1 MKTFAWLLLRLF
13 AVLPLPLLHGL
24 ATLLGGLSWVIP
36 NRRKRVALRNVERCF
51 PEKSHEEQQWI
62 ARRAVT
68 EELKLFLETP
78 RLWLCS
84 KATMRGYLKQET
96 NIELLDAAFARGKGV
111 ILLTLHQGQF
121 EQPAMCMSERY
132 AFTGLYK
139 EQGGSGGGA
148 AIDEA
153 SLRGRTR
160 FGGKMLA
167 VKPGMRRQILP
178 LLAANEGVYFV
189 ADQDPPRGSGIFAP
203 FFGHSA
209 HTPMLVHSLAK
220 VSEASILVFYG
231 ERLPWGQG
239 YKSHYLEAPAAIRD
253 PDPVVAATALNAIF
267 EYCVRQRP
275 EQYWWTYQ
283 RFRRQPE
290 GAEDFYAGTR

>member
-1 MKTFAWLLLRLF
+1 MKTFAWILLRLF
-13 AVLPLPLLHGL
+13 GALPLPLLHGL
-24 ATLLGGLSWVIP
+24 AVVLGALSWIIP

-51 PEKSHEEQQWI
+51 AEKPAAEQRRI

-78 RLWLCS
+78 RLWFCS

-96 NIELLDAAFARGKGV
+96 HIELLDKAFARGKGV

-132 AFTGLYK
+132 TFTGLYK

-153 SLRGRTR
+153 SLQGRTR
-160 FGGKMLA
+160 FGGKMIA
-167 VKPGMRRQILP
+167 VKRGVKSQVLP

-189 ADQDPPRGSGIFAP
+189 ADQDPPQGSGVFAP
-203 FFGHSA
+203 FFGHLA
-209 HTPMLVHSLAK
+209 HTPVLVRTLAQACD
-220 VSEASILVFYG
+220 ASILVFYG
-231 ERLPWGQG
+231 ERLPWGRG

-253 PDPVVAATALNAIF
+253 PDPVVSATALNAIF
-267 EYCVRQRP
+267 EECVRKMP
-275 EQYWWTYQ
+275 HQYWWTYQ

-290 GAEDFYAGTR
+290 GAPDFYAGTR

>member
-1 MKTFAWLLLRLF
+1 MKTFAWILLRAF
-13 AVLPLPLLHGL
+13 ALLPLPALHGL
-24 ATLLGGLSWVIP
+24 ASFLGGLSWWIP

-51 PEKSHEEQQWI
+51 PEKAVAEQQSI
-62 ARRAVT
+62 ARRALT

-84 KATMRGYLKQET
+84 KATMRRYLKQET
-96 NIELLDAAFARGKGV
+96 NIELLDKAFARGKGV

-132 AFTGLYK
+132 KFTGLYK
-139 EQGGSGGGA
+139 EQGGTGGGA

-153 SLRGRTR
+153 SLQGRCR

-167 VKPGMRRQILP
+167 TKPGMRRAVLP

-189 ADQDPPRGSGIFAP
+189 ADQDPPHGSGVFAP
-203 FFGHSA
+203 FFGHLA

-220 VSEASILVFYG
+220 LSEASILVFYG
-231 ERLPWGQG
+231 ERLSWGRG
-239 YKSHYLEAPAAIRD
+239 YKSHYLEAPTAIRD
-253 PDPVVAATALNAIF
+253 PDPVVSATALNAIF
-267 EYCVRQRP
+267 EECVRKLPQ
-275 EQYWWTYQ
+275 QYWWSYQ
-283 RFRRQPE
+283 RFRRQPR
-290 GAEDFYAGTR
+290 AAPDFYAGTR

>member
-1 MKTFAWLLLRLF
+1 MKTFAWILLRLF
-13 AVLPLPLLHGL
+13 GALPLPLLHGL
-24 ATLLGGLSWVIP
+24 ASLLGWLSWVIP
-36 NRRKRVALRNVERCF
+36 NGRKRVALRNVERCF
-51 PEKSHEEQQWI
+51 PEKSAAEQQLI

-96 NIELLDAAFARGKGV
+96 NIHLLDEAFAKGKGV

-132 AFTGLYK
+132 PFTGLYK
-139 EQGGSGGGA
+139 EQGGNGGGA

-153 SLRGRTR
+153 SLKGRTR
-160 FGGKMLA
+160 FGGKMIA
-167 VKPGMRRQILP
+167 VKRGVKREVLP

-189 ADQDPPRGSGIFAP
+189 ADQDPPLGSGVFVP
-203 FFGHSA
+203 FFGHTA
-209 HTPMLVHSLAK
+209 HTPVLVRTLAQACDA
-220 VSEASILVFYG
+220 EILVFYG
-231 ERLPWGQG
+231 ERLPWGRG
-239 YKSHYLEAPAAIRD
+239 YKSHYLKAPAAIRD
-253 PDPVVAATALNAIF
+253 PDPVVSATALNAVF
-267 EYCVRQRP
+267 EDCVRKIP
-275 EQYWWTYQ
+275 HQYWWTYK

-290 GAEDFYAGTR
+290 GAADFYAGTR

>member
-1 MKTFAWLLLRLF
+1 MKTFAWILLRLF
-13 AVLPLPLLHGL
+13 GALPLPLLHGL
-24 ATLLGGLSWVIP
+24 ASLLGWLSWVIP
-36 NRRKRVALRNVERCF
+36 NSRKRVALRNVERCF
-51 PEKSHEEQQWI
+51 PEKSAAEQQCI

-96 NIELLDAAFARGKGV
+96 NIHLLDEAFAKGKGV

-132 AFTGLYK
+132 PFTGLYK
-139 EQGGSGGGA
+139 EQGGNGGGA

-153 SLRGRTR
+153 SLQGRTR
-160 FGGKMLA
+160 FGGKMIA
-167 VKPGMRRQILP
+167 VKRGVKSQVLP

-189 ADQDPPRGSGIFAP
+189 ADQDPPLGSGVFAP
-203 FFGHSA
+203 FFGHTA
-209 HTPMLVHSLAK
+209 HTPVLVRTLAQAC
-220 VSEASILVFYG
+220 EAEILVFYG
-231 ERLPWGQG
+231 ERLPWGGG
-239 YKSHYLEAPAAIRD
+239 YKSHYLKAPAAIRD
-253 PDPVVAATALNAIF
+253 ADPVVSATALNAIF
-267 EYCVRQRP
+267 EDCVRKIP
-275 EQYWWTYQ
+275 HQYWWTYK

-290 GAEDFYAGTR
+290 GAADFYAGTR

>member
-1 MKTFAWLLLRLF
+1 MKTFAWILLRF
-13 AVLPLPLLHGL
+13 FGAWPLPLLHGF
-24 ATLLGGLSWVIP
+24 ASVLGWLSWVIP

-51 PEKSHEEQQWI
+51 PEKTIAEQQDI
-62 ARRAVT
+62 ARRALS

-84 KATMRGYLKQET
+84 KATMRGYLKAE
-96 NIELLDAAFARGKGV
+96 NDINLLEKAFAKGKGV

-132 AFTGLYK
+132 TFTGLYK

-153 SLRGRTR
+153 SLQGRTR
-160 FGGKMLA
+160 FGGKMIA
-167 VKPGMRRQILP
+167 VKRGVKREVLP

-189 ADQDPPRGSGIFAP
+189 ADQDPPHGSGVFAP
-203 FFGHSA
+203 FFGHPA
-209 HTPMLVHSLAK
+209 HTPVLVRTLAQAC
-220 VSEASILVFYG
+220 EAEILVFYG

-253 PDPVVAATALNAIF
+253 PDPVVSATALNAIF
-267 EYCVRQRP
+267 EECVRKMP
-275 EQYWWTYQ
+275 HQYWWTYQ

-290 GAEDFYAGTR
+290 GAADFYAGTR